1 MSSSIGAYNLERD
14 KNVLGKNWLST
25 YGNWFSDEEN
35 IQLFINAVKPI
46 LPDRELDI
54 LYVASASGLLGE
66 KLLASLGRGT
76 LTIVD
81 ISQKHLDENKN
92 PKTTKICSD
101 LLETNLDKKFDVIMM
116 RSALD
121 YFPSRLLQV
130 QVLKTVKAHLK
141 EGGIFINQPAYI
153 PDSGERDRMS
163 EAYTSVDKIGN
174 RLFQSSDLD
183 LLYTEAGFGMIRKIG
198 ESNTMNLTEHEHI
211 ERYELTPAEVSHIQ
225 AILGGKGSNFEVT
238 PQGYRMTFE
247 FPIFLAS

>member
-1 MSSSIGAYNLERD
+1 LERD
-14 KNVLGKNWLST
+14 KNVLGKEWLST

-35 IQLFINAVKPI
+35 IQLFIDAVKPI
-46 LPDRELDI
+46 LPDRALDI

-66 KLLASLGRGT
+66 RFVESLGRGT

-81 ISQKHLDENKN
+81 MSQKHLDENKN
-92 PKTTKICSD
+92 PKTIKICSD
-101 LLETNLDKKFDVIMM
+101 LLEMDLGKKFDVIIM

-130 QVLKTVKAHLK
+130 SVLKILKNHLI
-141 EGGIFINQPAYI
+141 EGGLFVNQPAYI
-153 PDSGERDRMS
+153 SDPEERAQMS
-163 EAYTSVDKIGN
+163 EAYTSIDKIGN

-198 ESNTMNLTEHEHI
+198 ESKDMNLTEQEHI
-211 ERYELTPAEVSHIQ
+211 ERYELTSEEVARIQ
-225 AILGGKGSNFEVT
+225 TILGGKGNNFEVT
-238 PQGYRMTFE
+238 EQGYRMRFE